1 MIESASLWL
10 IMLAMFAAMFAAY
23 EGGMRLHHALRP
35 FADGKRNDS
44 SDESLSMSAVFGLL
58 ALLLA
63 FAFGLA
69 LNRYEERRNLV
80 TSEAS
85 AISTF
90 ASRLELLP
98 AANRDSLRPVLAD
111 YARARLAASLDANGD
126 LSGASHGTA
135 ALHDRLEGQLYAA
148 LAALPA
154 DARTTLLVQSF
165 DTLGD
170 VATERQAARAARLPG
185 IVVDL
190 LAFYCVIGS
199 LMLGYAVAATNSRHR
214 ATATIFFALLAFA
227 FATILDLDRPR
238 GGLIVVP
245 QDVLEQTVAKLR
257 R

>member
-1 MIESASLWL
+1 MIENASLWL
-10 IMLAMFAAMFAAY
+10 VVFAMFALMAVAY
-23 EGGMRLHHALRP
+23 EGGLRLHHALRP

-44 SDESLSMSAVFGLL
+44 SDESHSMAGVFGLL

-98 AANRDSLRPVLAD
+98 AASRDELRPMLND
-111 YARARLAASLDANGD
+111 YARARLAASLDEAGD
-126 LSGASHGTA
+126 LSGRSHGIDQ
-135 ALHDRLEGQLYAA
+135 LHGRLESQLYAV
-148 LAALPA
+148 LAGQPA
-154 DARTTLLVQSF
+154 DTRTSLLVQSF
-165 DTLGD
+165 DALDD

-185 IVVDL
+185 TVVDL
-190 LAFYCVIGS
+190 LALYCIVGA

-214 ATATIFFALLAFA
+214 VTAAIFFALLAFA

-238 GGLIVVP
+238 GGLITVP
-245 QDVLEQTVAKLR
+245 QDLLEQTVSKLAS
-257 R
+257 